1 MRFFPPIL
9 LIISGLPAWAQA
21 AVVDLVTGAI
31 QPYGVITDP
40 PLDIVSNIIAYSIG
54 IAAILWVIGITW
66 WGIEMVLSSGEDEKL
81 KKGKYIMIYSIIGVI
96 LAGLAYSIVTL
107 MGNLRI

>member
-1 MRFFPPIL
+1 MRNFFYL
-9 LIISGLPAWAQA
+9 FVIINILPARVEA
-21 AVVDLVTGAI
+21 AVVDLVTSAV
-31 QPYGVITDP
+31 QPYGVIAKP

-81 KKGKYIMIYSIIGVI
+81 KKGKYIMIYSIVGVV